1 MATIQKLLKR
11 IQELEAEN
19 AELKGKRDKNS
30 QNSSKPPSSDGYN
43 QPRKPKSQR
52 GKSEKKAG
60 GQLNHQGKTLNFVD
74 KPDFVEERHPHQ
86 CKNCNKAL
94 FGELG
99 TQVDRLQQID
109 IPEVKPVV
117 REYRI
122 FGRMCSRC
130 GTFTVA
136 EVPEGLNGPI
146 SYGSNLQSFGLYAIN
161 AQFIPYDRTARFISD
176 WLNIPISPGTLFNFQ
191 ERSAK
196 LLAQISEE
204 IREKLIASK
213 VVHFDET
220 GLRVDKK
227 LHWVH
232 SASNAGYCS
241 YQVSLKRGSEGM
253 IEHGVLPRFHG
264 ISVHDHWKS
273 YYEFHCQHSLCNEH
287 QVRELTYIGED
298 LNERWAIRM
307 RKLLLEMCH
316 AVNDAMKSGQS
327 RLLDAEYAD
336 FERRFDLYCR
346 QAERYHSRLKPLKKT
361 GIRGK
366 TKQRLGKNLLDRFR
380 QYRQETLAFLYD
392 FDIPFTNNMAEQVIR
407 MLKVKQKISGCFR
420 SIEGAK
426 MFCDFRGYLSTAQK
440 QGVKLIH
447 AIRLVTVGNPVTLD
461 SLLKL
466 A

>member
-1 MATIQKLLKR
+1 MIYKLLKR

-19 AELKGKRDKNS
+19 AELKGAREKNS

-60 GQLNHQGKTLNFVD
+60 GQPNHQGSTLKFSD
-74 KPDFVEERHPHQ
+74 KPDTIKEYQPHQ
-86 CKNCNKAL
+86 CKCCNKTL
-94 FGELG
+94 SGEPVI
-99 TQVDRLQQID
+99 QIDQLQQID
-109 IPEVKPVV
+109 IPEVKPFIK
-117 REYRI
+117 EHRI
-122 FGRMCSRC
+122 FGAICPNC
-130 GTFTVA
+130 GTFTAA
-136 EVPEGLNGPI
+136 EIPKGLHGPI
-146 SYGSNLQSFGLYAIN
+146 SYGPNLQSFALYSIN
-161 AQFIPYDRTARFISD
+161 AQFLPYDRSAQFISD
-176 WLNIPISPGTLFNFQ
+176 WLNIPISSGTLFNFQ
-191 ERSAK
+191 ERGAR
-196 LLAQISEE
+196 LLGQISEE
-204 IREKLIASK
+204 IQEKLIASK

-220 GLRVDKK
+220 GLRVNKK

-232 SASNAGYCS
+232 SASNADFCS

-253 IEHGVLPRFHG
+253 VEHGILPRFNG

-273 YYEFHCQHSLCNEH
+273 YYEFNCQHSLCNEH

-298 LNERWAIRM
+298 LNEHWAIRM

-316 AVNDAMKSGQS
+316 AVNEAIRSGNTKLS
-327 RLLDAEYAD
+327 DAEYAD
-336 FERRFDLYCR
+336 FERRFELYCR
-346 QAERYHSRLKPLKKT
+346 QAERYHSRLRPLKKS

-366 TKQRLGKNLLDRFR
+366 AKQRPGKNMVDRFR
-380 QYRQETLAFLYD
+380 HYHQETLAFLYD

-447 AIRLVTVGNPVTLD
+447 AIRLVTTGKSVTLD
-461 SLLKL
+461 ELLKL